1 MELSAITNSLSFLPK
16 ADLLK
21 QTDNS
26 TIYSALKTITNT
38 DPFDSVAVTFE
49 HREETLSFAVYSKKS
64 DAQKQPNTQQ
74 ADDVKLN
81 QTSETAQLKQLIHA
95 EVLAQVKVF
104 LGAYFKEHPEDL
116 QAISQGEIPEYFN
129 VDNTTRRILDIYF
142 SRYQEGEDKSEF
154 VKRAKSIIEQA
165 YGDVEKMVG
174 TLPDIVQQTRS
185 KVNELLDK
193 FAQGGD
199 ISDFMGRT
207 IK

>member
-64 DAQKQPNTQQ
+64 AAQKQPNTQQ
-74 ADDVKLN
+74 AEAVNLN

-95 EVLAQVKVF
+95 EILAQVKVF
-104 LGAYFKEHPEDL
+104 LGAYYAEHPEDL

-129 VDNTTRRILDIYF
+129 VDNTASRILDIYF
-142 SRYQEGEDKSEF
+142 SRYQEGEDKNEF
-154 VKRAKSIIEQA
+154 VTRAKSIIEQA

-185 KVNELLDK
+185 KVNEMLDK
-193 FAQGGD
+193 FAQGED